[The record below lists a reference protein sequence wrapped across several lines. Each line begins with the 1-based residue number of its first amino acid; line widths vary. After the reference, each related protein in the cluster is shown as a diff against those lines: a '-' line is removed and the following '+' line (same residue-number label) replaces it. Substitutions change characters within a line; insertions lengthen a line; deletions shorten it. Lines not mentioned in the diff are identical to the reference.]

1 MRVVLDT
8 NTVVSALLWGGL
20 PYRLMQL
27 AQAGEIELVTSPALI
42 AELAEVLER
51 SHLKPRITAQ
61 NISPEQLLVQYQ
73 SFALSVVPPSV
84 PAVIAADPDDDQVLA
99 CAVAGNAD
107 LIVSGDRHLHDLGGG
122 YRGIPILRA
131 AHAVKLIEGRDAT

>member
-27 AQAGEIELVTSPALI
+27 AAAGEIELVTSPALI
-42 AELAEVLER
+42 AELADVLER
-51 SHLKPRITAQ
+51 SHLQPRITAQ
-61 NISPEQLLVQYQ
+61 NVSPGQLLAQYQ
-73 SFALSVVPPSV
+73 SFAQSVVPQSV

-99 CAVAGNAD
+99 CAVAGRAE
-107 LIVSGDRHLHDLGGG
+107 LIVSGDRHLHGLGGS
-122 YRGIPILRA
+122 YRGIAILRA
-131 AHAVKLIEGRDAT
+131 AQAVKLFETG

>member
-27 AQAGEIELVTSPALI
+27 AEAGEIELVTSPALI
-42 AELAEVLER
+42 AELADVLEH
-51 SHLKPRITAQ
+51 SHLKPRIIAQ
-61 NISPEQLLVQYQ
+61 NVSPEQLLAQYQ
-73 SFALSVVPPSV
+73 SFAQSVVPHSV

-122 YRGIPILRA
+122 YCGIAILRA
-131 AHAVKLIEGRDAT
+131 AQAVKLIEADAT